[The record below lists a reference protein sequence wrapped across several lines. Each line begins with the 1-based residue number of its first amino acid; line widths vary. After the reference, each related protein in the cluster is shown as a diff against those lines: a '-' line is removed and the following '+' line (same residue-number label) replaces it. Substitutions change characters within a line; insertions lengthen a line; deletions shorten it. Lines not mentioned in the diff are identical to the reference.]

1 MPLYAPGMLRPI
13 LLTLAGLGLLTVS
26 FGVDPT
32 WVNRHVVQLHAW
44 PPLDFATVQRIQS
57 TIVWALWIGA
67 VPLFAVAAVI
77 RWGSGQMKFASV
89 LRIALAIVCAFASME
104 IYLRWRARVHPRPKM
119 TQEVFG
125 TSHPRYGWVWTPS
138 LAATELVASRSVRLA
153 FNRESIRVRNP
164 ADELDPKAPSI
175 LFTGESISA
184 GQGLQYEET
193 FAALVSGE
201 LGVQPVNLAVNGYGC
216 DQAYLR
222 LIDALPRFDRLFA
235 TVTTFVPVQLG
246 RNLQDLKP
254 RLVLTEGGTLQ
265 AVPAATGFLSQLR
278 LRRLLF
284 NELPY
289 STDRGIAATI
299 ALTRAILRDTVKRTE
314 ARGGKAVFLIPLQG
328 PPRRLEE
335 HGEAWLIRSV
345 FEAEGVRYVLIDLEG
360 DLLLPG
366 DPHPSPRGAKLIA
379 SALLDALAH
388 RAAAR

>member
-1 MPLYAPGMLRPI
+1 
-13 LLTLAGLGLLTVS
+13 
-26 FGVDPT
+26 
-32 WVNRHVVQLHAW
+32 
-44 PPLDFATVQRIQS
+44 
-57 TIVWALWIGA
+57 

-164 ADELDPKAPSI
+164 GDELDSKAPSI

-193 FAALVSGE
+193 FAALVSAE

-345 FEAEGVRYVLIDLEG
+345 FEAEGVRYALIDLEG